1 MFIEPV
7 MIYNSLISCHP
18 LLFFLQSFP
27 ASGSFLMNQLFTS
40 GGQNFGPSAPAP
52 ILPMNI
58 QGGFSLGLTDLI
70 FLKFKGLSRVFSKK
84 KKSLLQ
90 HHTSTFFATQPKS
103 TVQISH
109 PYNNYWKNHSFDYMD
124 LCQQRNVSAF
134 LIMLSRFVISLL
146 PRSKHVLN
154 SWLQSPFAVIL
165 EPKKIKSFTASTFY
179 PSICHEVIGLDA
191 MILVFWTLSFNP
203 VFSLSSF
210 SLIIQVL

>member
-84 KKSLLQ
+84 KKKAFSSTTHQHSLPLSLNLQSKSHIHTTTTGKTTALIIWIFVNKGMSLL
-90 HHTSTFFATQPKS
+90 S
-103 TVQISH
+103 
-109 PYNNYWKNHSFDYMD
+109 
-124 LCQQRNVSAF
+124 
-134 LIMLSRFVISLL
+134 
-146 PRSKHVLN
+146 
-154 SWLQSPFAVIL
+154 
-165 EPKKIKSFTASTFY
+165 
-179 PSICHEVIGLDA
+179 
-191 MILVFWTLSFNP
+191 
-203 VFSLSSF
+203 
-210 SLIIQVL
+210 